1 LEWKGD
7 RKLKKK
13 VLSKA
18 LLGLLITGLLAST
31 LNIAPV
37 LSFPNSPSASSNVAT
52 LPTAKP
58 STRNYPVGLSR
69 QFWDFSRTDGWTEF
83 AELGEDFVEMVIGVD
98 TAKPNSLSGLSALVS
113 QSGGATVN
121 TLTFGGKQRAV
132 VVSVPRSNVAS
143 FADKVK
149 ASGFSTYVE
158 PNMKFQASLTPNDPN
173 WTLQWGPTKI
183 EADYAWNTTMGS
195 SSVLVAVIDT
205 GIAHTH
211 PDLAAN
217 YVALGYDWVNNDNNP
232 MDDEGHGTHCAG
244 IIAAVTNNGKG
255 IAGMA
260 QVKIM
265 AEKGLD
271 DQGSGSSIDLAH
283 CIIDAVD
290 KGADILSMSWGSYFY
305 SNVIH
310 EALEY
315 ADSEG
320 VLCIGAAGNE
330 GTSLKHYP
338 AALPE
343 VVSVSAT
350 TTFDTRATWSNYGN
364 WIELGAPGEDI
375 FSTYAPS
382 GYASLSGT
390 SMACPHVA
398 GVAALAWSQFA
409 TYPKDWIRNWLRYT
423 SNDLG
428 SPGFDT
434 SFGYGRVNARKA
446 VEDTPPEHDLL
457 ASNWEKPTY
466 VELGNV
472 MTVNTTVVNFGTT
485 DESSISV
492 QLLVNGT
499 VENSTIISS
508 LTHGESTVVS
518 LSWASSTENM
528 YNVTSYVVPVAGETR
543 TGDNALSEPLF
554 VDIETIIVPD
564 HVSTIQYAI
573 DIAVDGFTI
582 FVRNGLYNEN
592 VYVNKPLSLV
602 GESKEGTII
611 RGTDSIRGA
620 VVYVLTDNVNITGF
634 TLKKSGLQ
642 QTYYAGV
649 LLDWVS
655 NISVYGNIFTE
666 NMAGVF
672 LWECY
677 NCSIYNNNMTKNYD
691 YAVAIHNSTFC
702 NVWGNLAVDNKA
714 AFWLNYSRDCLASDN
729 TGRGNDFGFE
739 LNGSSDCL
747 VYENDF
753 ADNAYGA
760 NVSVSS
766 GNRIFHNRFSNSTVA
781 QVVNDIGSVN
791 EWDNGYSDGGN
802 FWANH
807 VTTDLNYGPYQ
818 NITGADGI
826 VDTPFN
832 INGGNRDR
840 YPLTK
845 QFSEYSH
852 DVALLEATPTQ
863 AQIDG
868 GQTLNFTVAV
878 ENLGGKVETVIID
891 IYGNGTLLESE
902 TVPFIL
908 PATNQTLTVGWNTV
922 GFVPGTYSIEAEAS
936 QVAGETELANN
947 AYADGTVEIVAAHD
961 VAPMLIM
968 PSKTVVGKGY
978 TVSFNVTVLNKG
990 NFNETFNVTL
1000 YADLDIGVIG
1010 DEVTIGTS
1018 TTPELQSA
1026 ASAVFSFT
1034 WNTTPVPMGHYVMSA
1049 YATPVD
1055 SETFTADNTFVNGE
1069 VYVAVPGDV
1078 DGNRIVN
1085 MLDLYK
1091 IALVFGANEG
1101 DSKYVAVY
1109 DIDGNGKINMLDL
1122 YIAALNFGK
1131 SGP

>member
-1 LEWKGD
+1 M
-7 RKLKKK
+7 KKI
-13 VLSKA
+13 LSKT

-31 LNIAPV
+31 LNI
-37 LSFPNSPSASSNVAT
+37 SPSLSQPDPSPAPNNTETLSNGRQ
-52 LPTAKP
+52 
-58 STRNYPVGLSR
+58 STRSYPVGLYR
-69 QFWDFSRTDGWTEF
+69 QFWDFSKTDDWSEF
-83 AELGEDFVEMVIGVD
+83 AKLDEDSVEMVIGVD
-98 TAKPNSLSGLSALVS
+98 VARLNSLGELSALVS
-113 QSGGATVN
+113 QNHGTTVN
-121 TLTFGGKQRAV
+121 TLTFGGRQRAV
-132 VVSVPRSNVAS
+132 VVRVPRSSAALL
-143 FADKVK
+143 ADKMK
-149 ASGFSTYVE
+149 SSGFSTYVE
-158 PNMKFQASLTPNDPN
+158 PNIKFQASLTPNDPN
-173 WTLQWGPTKI
+173 WTLQWGPKKI
-183 EADYAWNTTMGS
+183 EADYAWNTTLGS
-195 SSVLVAVIDT
+195 SSILVAVIDT

-255 IAGMA
+255 IAGIA

-271 DQGSGSSIDLAH
+271 DQGSGSSIDLAN

-315 ADSEG
+315 ADSKG

-330 GTSLKHYP
+330 GTNLKHYP

-343 VVSVSAT
+343 VISVSAT
-350 TTFDTRATWSNYGN
+350 TSSDARASWSNYGS

-382 GYASLSGT
+382 GYRSLSGT

-398 GVAALAWSQFA
+398 GVAALAWSKFLG
-409 TYPKDWIRNWLRYT
+409 YPKDWLRNWLRYT

-434 SFGYGRVNARKA
+434 YFGYGRVNARKA

-457 ASNWEKPTY
+457 ASNWMKPTY
-466 VELGNV
+466 VEPGNV

-499 VENSTIISS
+499 VENSTTINS
-508 LTHGESTVVS
+508 LTHGESTAVS
-518 LSWASSTENM
+518 LSWTSSTEGMCNI
-528 YNVTSYVVPVAGETR
+528 TSYVVPVSGETL
-543 TGDNALSEPLF
+543 TADNALSGPLL
-554 VDIETIIVPD
+554 VGIETIIVPD
-564 HVSTIQYAI
+564 HLPTIQDAI
-573 DIAVDGFTI
+573 DIAVEGFTV
-582 FVRNGLYNEN
+582 FVRNGIYNEN
-592 VYVNKPLSLV
+592 IYINKPLSLV
-602 GESKEGTII
+602 GESKEGAII
-611 RGTDSIRGA
+611 RGIDAARGA
-620 VVYVLTDNVNITGF
+620 VVYVLTDNVSITGF
-634 TLKKSGLQ
+634 TLKRSGAQ
-642 QTYYAGV
+642 EPYYAGV

-655 NISVYGNIFTE
+655 NISVYGNIFTD

-672 LWECY
+672 LWECF
-677 NCSIYNNNMTKNYD
+677 NCSIYNNNITKNYD
-691 YAVAIHNSTFC
+691 RAVAIHNSTFC

-714 AFWLNYSRDCLASDN
+714 AFWLNYSRDCYAFNN
-729 TGRGNDFGFE
+729 TGRANDFGFE

-753 ADNAYGA
+753 ADNLYGV
-760 NVSVSS
+760 NVSVSN
-766 GNRIFHNRFSNSTVA
+766 GNRIFHNRFSNSTLA
-781 QVVNDIGSVN
+781 QVVNDVSSLN

-807 VTTDLNYGPYQ
+807 VTTDLNYGSYQ

-826 VDTPFN
+826 VDTPYN
-832 INGGNRDR
+832 INVGNEDR

-845 QFSEYSH
+845 PFYQYSH
-852 DVALLEATPTQ
+852 DVALLEAAPAH
-863 AQIDG
+863 AQTDG
-868 GQTLNFTVAV
+868 GQVLNFTVTT
-878 ENLGGKVETVIID
+878 ENLGDKVETFSIN
-891 IYGNGTLLESE
+891 IYGNDTLLESE

-908 PATNQTLTVGWNTV
+908 PATNQTLTAGWNTV
-922 GFVPGTYSIEAEAS
+922 GFVPGIYSIEVEAS

-947 AYADGTVEIVAAHD
+947 AYVDGTVEIVAAHD
-961 VAPMLIM
+961 VAPTLIA

-978 TVSFNVTVLNKG
+978 VVSFNVTVLNKG
-990 NFNETFNVTL
+990 NFNETFDVTL
-1000 YADLDIGVIG
+1000 YADLDVGVVG

-1026 ASAVFSFT
+1026 ASAILSFT
-1034 WNTTPVPMGHYVMSA
+1034 WNTTPVPMGHYILSA

-1055 SETFTADNTFVNGE
+1055 SETFTEDNTFVNGE

-1091 IALVFGANEG
+1091 IALIFGAIEG

-1109 DIDGNGKINMLDL
+1109 DVDGNGRINMLDL